1 MLTNITGKP
10 GALTTYVAQPRELF
24 YSSRADAKFLPGPLT
39 VDGTLSGNATNA
51 PYTWLLF
58 AGMPV
63 GRVTSTG
70 KYATSLLGATTS
82 ATAASAT
89 TVQTDVNTAAEI
101 VRRIGTTG
109 TFKLTGPP
117 AADGTVATQVVTY
130 SAVNTGT
137 GAITCSAASAAAVS
151 GSLIQPTDGSEV
163 IITLIADTWG
173 LKVIDALN
181 STRLDVFDPELWA
194 GGGIVNTGMIV
205 NYPADPSLKAWLK
218 SSIRT
223 LIADA
228 KFQDDLVNT

>member
-10 GALTTYVAQPRELF
+10 GVLTTYIAQPRELF
-24 YSSRADAKFLPGPLT
+24 YSSRANAHFLPGPLT
-39 VDGTLSGNATNA
+39 VDGTLSGNAANA

-63 GRVTSTG
+63 GRVTSSG
-70 KYATSLLGATTS
+70 KYATSILGATTS
-82 ATAASAT
+82 ATAANAT

-101 VRRIGTTG
+101 IRRIGTSG

-117 AADGTVATQVVTY
+117 AAGGTVAIQVVTY
-130 SAVNTGT
+130 SAVNTT
-137 GAITCSAASAAAVS
+137 SGAITCSAASDAAIS
-151 GSLIQPTDGSEV
+151 GSLIQPADGSET

-181 STRLDVFDPELWA
+181 STRVDVFDPELWA

-205 NYPADPSLKAWLK
+205 NYPADSSLKAWLK
-218 SSIRT
+218 ASIRT